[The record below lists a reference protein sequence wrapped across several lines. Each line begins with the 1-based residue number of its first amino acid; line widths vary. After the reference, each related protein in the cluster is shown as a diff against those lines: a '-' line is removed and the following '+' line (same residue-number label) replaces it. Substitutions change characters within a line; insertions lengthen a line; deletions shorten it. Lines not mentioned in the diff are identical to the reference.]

1 MMLAEIIK
9 ATQKN
14 EVARRAT
21 KVPWGWTSTSGIPDS
36 EVSGGDSP
44 PMINSYPPQ
53 AEACTYSW
61 SLVSLVRRNDCIPQI
76 S

>member
-36 EVSGGDSP
+36 EVS
-44 PMINSYPPQ
+44 
-53 AEACTYSW
+53 AKA
-61 SLVSLVRRNDCIPQI
+61 VRRRFTTDDKLI
-76 S
+76 SSAGRSVHLFVEPGVLSSTK